1 MAKPQGRRPEFL
13 QGCQSPSPQA
23 RKVAMN
29 FYPFHIGDYVSHTRH
44 LSLMEDLAYRRL
56 IDQYYL
62 QEQPLPESIEKCAK
76 LILMRDHQ
84 EAVSAVLEEFF
95 ERTDDGWISSRCDK
109 EIVGMRKRQEI
120 AREKANKRWGS
131 AKAEP
136 QQSPG
141 NAAASEPDAA
151 ASKTDAGAVLP
162 RPTPT
167 PLPTPITPTETKAPA
182 ALAVQDLVSDGLTTE
197 TATEWLAHRKRVKAP
212 MTPRAWDGI
221 KKQAALA
228 NIPLEDA
235 ILMSL
240 RNGWRGFE
248 ASWVRGRGATQQ
260 ARPSAHSGFAG
271 IDYNKGINEDG
282 TFD

>member
-1 MAKPQGRRPEFL
+1 
-13 QGCQSPSPQA
+13 
-23 RKVAMN
+23 MN

-76 LILMRDHQ
+76 LVLMRDHQ
-84 EAVSAVLEEFF
+84 DEIRAVLEEFF
-95 ERTDDGWISSRCDK
+95 ELTEAGWISSRCDK

-120 AREKANKRWGS
+120 AREKANKRWS
-131 AKAEP
+131 NAAQVP

-141 NAAASEPDAA
+141 NAAASNADATASKPDAA
-151 ASKTDAGAVLP
+151 AVL
-162 RPTPT
+162 PT
-167 PLPTPITPTETKAPA
+167 PLPTPTPTPEVTKAPA
-182 ALAVQDLVSDGLTTE
+182 ALAAQDLVADGLTLE

-221 KKQAALA
+221 KRQAELA
-228 NIPLEDA
+228 GMPTEDA
-235 ILMSL
+235 VLMSL

-248 ASWVRGRGATQQ
+248 ASWVKGRTQLQPVNKQEALEQRNRAVAEAWLANQGADN
-260 ARPSAHSGFAG
+260 AG
-271 IDYNKGINEDG
+271 Y
-282 TFD
+282 